1 MSLSTF
7 KNLED
12 HCDLDWA
19 WLASGFKDGFIRHT
33 TIGQLMALQK
43 LKLWRCYK
51 LKQLPT
57 SIGQLMALQK
67 LNFLECSELE
77 LLTSISQ

>member
-1 MSLSTF
+1 MDCKTNGFQFLA
-7 KNLED
+7 KLEGS
-12 HCDLDWA
+12 
-19 WLASGFKDGFIRHT
+19 WLFIRHT